1 MISRKNLFFFNLI
14 VVVQIFIF
22 SCLNAQ
28 SLKPFIGIHGGI
40 NFSQPIVFGNNQQ
53 IVTLLNGDDPQK
65 RNYSGIVKNPGYQV
79 GFSFYLKINDNLSVG
94 FLPEISKYSY
104 GYQSEMTFYNNLGD
118 SVLNVENISKSKTE
132 YFNLP
137 IILQYQ
143 LNVQKTS
150 PYIFIGASYGLL
162 RSAQHSVK
170 VNSVQ
175 ENGVEF
181 SESSTDNYSS
191 EYIRSK
197 INLLGGIGIIRDF
210 KLFHLAIDLSYWIGM
225 NNIINESNRYNT
237 HSIGGTTYD
246 IPDDIKLNHLV
257 LNTSIIFP
265 INKSNNKGSLD
276 CVVQKK
282 KK

>member
-1 MISRKNLFFFNLI
+1 MISQKTLFYINFF
-14 VVVQIFIF
+14 VVVQLFLF
-22 SCLNAQ
+22 TCLGAQ
-28 SLKPFIGIHGGI
+28 SLKPYIGIHGGI
-40 NFSQPIVFGNNQQ
+40 NLSQPIVIGTNQQ

-65 RNYSGIVKNPGYQV
+65 RKYTGLFKSSGYQV
-79 GFSFYLKINDNLSVG
+79 GFSLYLKIKDKLSIG
-94 FLPEISKYSY
+94 FLPEISKYTY
-104 GYQSEMTFYNNLGD
+104 GYQSQMIFYNNLGD
-118 SVLNVENISKSKTE
+118 SVLNVENLSKSKIE

-137 IILQYQ
+137 LILQYQ
-143 LNVQKTS
+143 LNIQKAS

-162 RSAQHSVK
+162 RSAQHTVK

-181 SESSTDNYSS
+181 NESSTDNYSS

-197 INLLGGIGIIRDF
+197 INLLGGIGVIRDF

-246 IPDDIKLNHLV
+246 IPDDIKLNHIV
-257 LNTSIIFP
+257 LNTSVIFP
-265 INKSNNKGSLD
+265 INKSNNRGSLD
-276 CVVQKK
+276 CIVQKK